1 MALSMTTA
9 TVHGLTATDAYHRVE
24 HVVIAG
30 KSQIEFTVMSYA
42 SAENPMAFGAKTMRC
57 GYDMDG
63 ENPVRQAYLHL
74 KTLPEFAGATD
85 C

>member
-9 TVHGLTATDAYHRVE
+9 TVHGLIATDAYHRVE
-24 HVVIAG
+24 HVVIAS

-42 SAENPMAFGAKTMRC
+42 SAGNPMAFGAKTMRC

-74 KTLPEFAGATD
+74 KTLPEFANAVD

>member
-1 MALSMTTA
+1 MTTT

-24 HVVIAG
+24 HVVIAS
-30 KSQIEFTVMSYA
+30 KSQIEFAVMSYA
-42 SAENPMAFGAKTMRC
+42 STGNPMAFGAKTMRC

-63 ENPVRQAYLHL
+63 ANPIRQAYLYL
-74 KTLPEFAGATD
+74 KTLPEFSNAVD